1 MHVEGFKSSFSEQIQ
16 AAQECELDFNIFSY
30 LKNVNLIGTIHLC
43 PQFLSNDLKKW
54 WLFNFT
60 VSLRDA
66 KSIYDK
72 YIDDGSTSSLALP
85 RKIKQIVD
93 GRPFTKFKN

>member
-43 PQFLSNDLKKW
+43 PQFLSNDLKK
-54 WLFNFT
+54 
-60 VSLRDA
+60 
-66 KSIYDK
+66 
-72 YIDDGSTSSLALP
+72 
-85 RKIKQIVD
+85 
-93 GRPFTKFKN
+93 